1 MGSSY
6 NRGKG
11 MGLNKKAFYFTTIA
25 IALSIVVILSFKI
38 NNEYGL
44 KDAMEVID
52 TRVDTT
58 NNFIE
63 DLENDLEKAIFIV
76 GFRSLLSL
84 EDYLMNKNDPIE
96 PPKFFGTDLGITLN
110 DAFDEVFR
118 LGTINSEKM
127 ILMENNTFLN
137 WTKKMKEQA
146 NKTDIVL
153 DFTING
159 VTISQSEPWKVDISV
174 NLKIDVQ
181 DKQNIASWTRNK
193 IFSKKINITGF
204 VDPLYLVN
212 TDGVANNTIRETI
225 YSNWPAD
232 LSAHLTNAYYREH
245 MDAPNYLDR
254 FENKNSGSNGIESL
268 VVGRLKDEG
277 ITVSVKSA
285 VDHIYFGATSP
296 PSCTVLDIAD
306 TDFLLD
312 ETGDPSNTHIGFYG
326 TSCFP

>member
-6 NRGKG
+6 SRGKS

-52 TRVDTT
+52 VRIDTT

-84 EDYLMNKNDPIE
+84 EDYLMDKNDPIE
-96 PPKFFGTDLGITLN
+96 LSKFFGTDLGITLN

-137 WTKKMKEQA
+137 WTEKMKEQA

-153 DFTING
+153 DFTINS

-174 NLKIDVQ
+174 NLKINVQ
-181 DKQNIASWTRNK
+181 DKQNIASC
-193 IFSKKINITGF
+193 
-204 VDPLYLVN
+204 
-212 TDGVANNTIRETI
+212 
-225 YSNWPAD
+225 
-232 LSAHLTNAYYREH
+232 
-245 MDAPNYLDR
+245 
-254 FENKNSGSNGIESL
+254 
-268 VVGRLKDEG
+268 GR
-277 ITVSVKSA
+277 
-285 VDHIYFGATSP
+285 P
-296 PSCTVLDIAD
+296 C
-306 TDFLLD
+306 
-312 ETGDPSNTHIGFYG
+312 
-326 TSCFP
+326 